1 MGALK
6 LEFLYFPLFYKIMP
20 PLTPFFPLA
29 APPPLSPRPPAMKLQ
44 PEPPTHWP
52 GGHPG
57 RQRNQKA
64 GRKREGEG
72 ETGDSRNLQMETEW
86 KKGERQ
92 SGEGMEQGRNKRV
105 ETEPT
110 RGERS
115 LEGKTKIQIRE
126 EGKEGRKKGQGGKNR

>member
-1 MGALK
+1 
-6 LEFLYFPLFYKIMP
+6 
-20 PLTPFFPLA
+20 
-29 APPPLSPRPPAMKLQ
+29 
-44 PEPPTHWP
+44 
-52 GGHPG
+52 
-57 RQRNQKA
+57 
-64 GRKREGEG
+64 
-72 ETGDSRNLQMETEW
+72 METEW